1 MTKPNLQ
8 VVGGTDVLPPLLRA
22 ADAGQ
27 ITEIRTLV
35 EDGVELQATDAEGRN
50 AVQRAIKAGHEDAA
64 VLLLHFGADPFHA
77 DAKGE
82 TALHAACRAQMDTV
96 IERIARD
103 TAGPFD
109 QQTPAGKT
117 ALMLAIEAADGWAA
131 CRLLRA
137 GADARALK
145 DAGGNA
151 GVDKAALY
159 LDDKSKT
166 AFFKILTARETAAAE
181 EKRRELRET
190 VQQAT
195 VLSRD
200 IQPLKTLRFGPK
212 KPGYPSAK
220 P

>member
-1 MTKPNLQ
+1 MSKPNLH
-8 VVGGTDVLPPLLRA
+8 VVGGTDILSPLLRA
-22 ADAGQ
+22 AEAGK

-35 EDGVELQATDAEGRN
+35 EDGADLDATDSEGRN
-50 AVQRAIKAGHEDAA
+50 AVQCAIKAEQEDAA
-64 VLLLHFGADPFHA
+64 LLLLHFGCNPFHA
-77 DAKGE
+77 DAQGE
-82 TALHAACRAQMDTV
+82 TALHAACRKQMDTV

-137 GADARALK
+137 GAKARGPQ
-145 DAGGNA
+145 DAGGNTA
-151 GVDKAALY
+151 ADKAALY
-159 LDDKSKT
+159 LDDKSKA
-166 AFFKILTARETAAAE
+166 AFFKLVAAQDAAAVE
-181 EKRRELRET
+181 EKRRELQET

-195 VLSRD
+195 VLSRG

-212 KPGYPSAK
+212 KPGYPSTK